1 LKKGTQD
8 IFGKIDALL
17 GKRETDVFVDK
28 GLSCEDFPTLT
39 DVVTEVSGGNFA
51 LELRGDSVSSLN
63 ASDDNNEYQ
72 AELYEYLSAME
83 KRIVDLVESRHEEIL
98 RILMDRGSKA

>member
-28 GLSCEDFPTLT
+28 GLSSDDFPTLT
-39 DVVTEVSGGNFA
+39 DVVSEAEDSNSSP
-51 LELRGDSVSSLN
+51 ELRGASVSNLI
-63 ASDDNNEYQ
+63 ASAVNNDNK
-72 AELYEYLSAME
+72 AELYEYLCEME
-83 KRIVDLVESRHEEIL
+83 RRIVELVQSRHEEIL
-98 RILMDRGSKA
+98 RILMDKGIKP